1 MRKIGKIFSFLILI
15 IALVALVVF
24 MTGAG
29 RRKRARLEKN
39 KAIVR
44 RNVDEFWNTGNM
56 NIVDELYATNFVNHN
71 PNAPDVRD
79 LEGLK
84 KWAKASFASFPDTHI
99 TIKDMVAEGDKV
111 AKRWTF
117 RATHKGDFFGIPPT
131 GKQVAWTGTTIYR
144 IAGGKI
150 VEIWWNI
157 DVLGLFQQMGFK
169 LVPAK

>member
-1 MRKIGKIFSFLILI
+1 MSPQ
-15 IALVALVVF
+15 
-24 MTGAG
+24 
-29 RRKRARLEKN
+29 EN

-44 RNVDEFWNTGNM
+44 RLVEEFWNKGDTT
-56 NIVDELYATNFVNHN
+56 VADELIATGYVHHD
-71 PNAPDVRD
+71 PATPSEVRG
-79 LEGLK
+79 LEGFK
-84 KWAKASFASFPDTHI
+84 QWAITGRTGLPDMHI
-99 TIKDMVAEGDKV
+99 TIEDMVAEGDKV